1 MISWQTRRQA
11 LYFGTFFIFLVL
23 VIGIPIFISV
33 YRAPTC
39 FDNKKNQGE
48 EGIDCNGVCQRL
60 CAEKLMLPTVK
71 WVRPFHV
78 SGDVYSVAA
87 LVENFNP
94 DAGTFKLSYT
104 FELYDKSN
112 QLITEVRGRTFV
124 LPKQTFLVF
133 EGGINI
139 KIPPVKAFLKFDSN
153 AEWQRANLQAR
164 TLTISDKILRNVD
177 TLPKLSAIVEN
188 SAISTA
194 RDVEVVAV
202 ISDTKNNAIAASR
215 TIVNELAPNEKKNI
229 VFTWPMPF
237 AKQLEA
243 CVIPVDVVL
252 VLDMSGSMNDD
263 GGEPPQPITDTKT
276 AAAAFVERL
285 AEDDRVG
292 VVTFA
297 DVGRIDRALGSRHE
311 EAFSTINALTIESEV
326 GGTNL
331 GEGILLATEELNS
344 NRHQNEA
351 KKILVALSDGIANLP
366 QEPGGE
372 AFASRQ
378 AVAAKATGIGIYTI
392 GLGNS
397 VNRAFLESIATDRD
411 HYFAALRRSDLEG
424 IYKEISAAI
433 CEHGPAVIDIIP
445 RSAGDLFN

>member
-48 EGIDCNGVCQRL
+48 EGIDCNGICQRL
-60 CAEKLMLPTVK
+60 CSEKLTLPVVK

-87 LVENFNP
+87 LVENSNP
-94 DAGTFKLSYT
+94 DAGSLKIPYT
-104 FELYDKSN
+104 FELYDASN
-112 QLITEVRGRTFV
+112 QLVTKVHGTTFV

-133 EGGINI
+133 EGGINS
-139 KIPPVKAFLKFDSN
+139 KVAPSRAFLKFDSN
-153 AEWQRANLQAR
+153 AEWQRAELKDR
-164 TLTISDKILRNVD
+164 TLTISDKTLRNID
-177 TLPKLSAIVEN
+177 MLPKLSATIEN

-194 RDVEVVAV
+194 RNVEIVAV

-215 TIVNELAPNEKKNI
+215 TIVEELAPNEKKNI
-229 VFTWPMPF
+229 IFTWPTPF

-243 CVIPVDVVL
+243 CIAPVDVAL
-252 VLDMSGSMNDD
+252 ALDMSGSMNDD
-263 GGEPPQPITDTKT
+263 GGEPPQPITDAK
-276 AAAAFVERL
+276 AAAASFVKRL
-285 AEDDRVG
+285 SEDDRVS
-292 VVTFA
+292 VVTFG
-297 DVGRIDRALGSRHE
+297 DLGKLERSLGSRHD
-311 EAFSTINALTIESEV
+311 EAFNMINGLMIESEV

-331 GEGILLATEELNS
+331 GEGIMLAAEELNS
-344 NRHQNEA
+344 KRHQAGA
-351 KKILVALSDGIANLP
+351 KKILIALSDGIANLP
-366 QEPGGE
+366 KEPGGE
-372 AFASRQ
+372 VFASEQ
-378 AVAAKATGIGIYTI
+378 AVNAKASDIELYTV

-397 VNRAFLESIATDRD
+397 VNRAFLESVATDRE

-424 IYKEISAAI
+424 IYKEISGAI

-445 RSAGDLFN
+445 RSAGDL